1 MNLYLQGFE
10 NLAGKKAYRNKKD
23 KMIREVYITETNCI
37 TPLGFDVESNVEAIL
52 RGDSGIQLHN
62 DISLMPNSFY
72 AAIISNEKI
81 NSTFEKIST
90 DTKYSRLEKMMILAL
105 EPIIKNSKVEL
116 NSKTAFILSTTKG
129 NVTALKEDSEESFN
143 NAHLDVLAKNVA
155 DFFGFKT
162 QPIVVSN
169 ACVSG
174 ILAVSVAKRMI
185 QSELYDN
192 IFVVAGDEV
201 SEFVLSGF
209 NAFQAMSDLPC
220 KPYSKNRTGVSLGEA
235 TTAVLL
241 SAEAKNAKIKV
252 IGDSSINDA
261 NHISGPSR
269 TGEGLF
275 RSIQNAL
282 KEAQIDPDK
291 IDFISAHG
299 TATPFNDEMEAIA
312 LNRLALQNVPI
323 NSLKGFYGHTLGA
336 SGLLETVIGIESVN
350 QSMLFES
357 KGFDEIG
364 VSESINVIDK
374 NEERNIDYFLKTAS
388 GFGGCNTAVIFEKMK
403 HELH

>member
-1 MNLYLQGFE
+1 
-10 NLAGKKAYRNKKD
+10 
-23 KMIREVYITETNCI
+23 MIREVYINETNCI
-37 TPLGFDVESNVEAIL
+37 TPLGFDVASNIEAIV
-52 RGDSGIQLHN
+52 RGESGIQFHE
-62 DISLMPNSFY
+62 DTSLMPASFY
-72 AAIISNEKI
+72 ASIINDEKI
-81 NSTFEKIST
+81 NSAFTKISAN
-90 DTKYSRLEKMMILAL
+90 TKYSRLEKMMILAL
-105 EPIIKNSKVEL
+105 EPIIKNSGIEL

-129 NVTALKEDSEESFN
+129 NVTALKNDSEQSFN

-185 QSELYDN
+185 QSELYDYV
-192 IFVVAGDEV
+192 FVVAGDEV
-201 SEFVLSGF
+201 SEFILSGF

-235 TTAVLL
+235 TAAVLV
-241 SAEAKNAKIKV
+241 SAEATNAKIKI

-261 NHISGPSR
+261 NHISGPSS

-275 RSIQNAL
+275 RSIQNAM
-282 KEAQIDPDK
+282 KEAQINSDQ
-291 IDFISAHG
+291 IDYISAHG

-312 LNRLALQNVPI
+312 INRLGLQNAPI

-336 SGLLETVIGIESVN
+336 SGLLETVIAIESAN
-350 QSMLFES
+350 QNILFES

-364 VSESINVIDK
+364 VSETINVIQK
-374 NEERNIDYFLKTAS
+374 NEEASIEIFLKTAS
-388 GFGGCNTAVIFEKMK
+388 GFGGCNTAVIFEKTI
-403 HELH
+403 

>member
-1 MNLYLQGFE
+1 ML
-10 NLAGKKAYRNKKD
+10 
-23 KMIREVYITETNCI
+23 REIYITETNCI
-37 TPLGFDVESNVEAIL
+37 TPLGFDVETNIEAIL

-72 AAIISNEKI
+72 ASIVSTEKI
-81 NSTFEKIST
+81 NSAFEKISNE
-90 DTKYSRLEKMMILAL
+90 TKYSRLEKMMILAL
-105 EPIIKNSKVEL
+105 EPIIKNSGIEL

-129 NVTALKEDSEESFN
+129 NVTALKNDSEENFN
-143 NAHLDVLAKNVA
+143 NAYLDVLAKNIS
-155 DFFGFKT
+155 DFFKFQT

-174 ILAVSVAKRMI
+174 ILAVSIAKRMI
-185 QSELYDN
+185 QSELYDS
-192 IFVVAGDEV
+192 IFIVAGDEV

-235 TTAVLL
+235 TAAVLI

-282 KEAQIDPDK
+282 KEAQIEAHKLDY
-291 IDFISAHG
+291 ISAHG
-299 TATPFNDEMEAIA
+299 TATPFNDEMESIA
-312 LNRLALQNVPI
+312 FSRLGLHNVPV

-336 SGLLETVIGIESVN
+336 SGLLETVIAIESAHLN
-350 QSMLFES
+350 KLFES

-364 VSESINVIDK
+364 VSETINIIEK
-374 NEERNIDYFLKTAS
+374 NEEATIEYFLKTAS
-388 GFGGCNTAVIFEKMK
+388 GFGGCNTAVVFEKLK
-403 HELH
+403 H

>member
-1 MNLYLQGFE
+1 
-10 NLAGKKAYRNKKD
+10 
-23 KMIREVYITETNCI
+23 MIREVYINETNCI
-37 TPLGFDVESNVEAIL
+37 TPLGFDVASNIEAII
-52 RGDSGIQLHN
+52 RGDSGIQLHQ
-62 DISLMPNSFY
+62 DIALMPIQFY
-72 AAIISNEKI
+72 ASIIPDEKI
-81 NSTFEKIST
+81 KSAFEKIST
-90 DTKYSRLEKMMILAL
+90 ENKYSRLEKMMILAL
-105 EPIIKNSKVEL
+105 EPIIKKSGIEL

-129 NVTALKEDSEESFN
+129 NVTALKNNSEESFN
-143 NAHLDVLAKNVA
+143 SAHLDVLAKIVA
-155 DFFGFKT
+155 DFFNFQT

-185 QSELYDN
+185 QSEFYDN
-192 IFVVAGDEV
+192 VFVVAGDEV

-209 NAFQAMSDLPC
+209 NSFQAMSELPC

-235 TTAVLL
+235 TAAVLI
-241 SAEAKNAKIKV
+241 SANPATAKIKV

-282 KEAQIDPDK
+282 KEAQIEVDK
-291 IDFISAHG
+291 IDYISAHG

-312 LNRLALQNVPI
+312 LNRLGLQNVPI

-336 SGLLETVIGIESVN
+336 SGLLETVIAIESVN
-350 QSMLFES
+350 QNMLFES

-364 VSESINVIDK
+364 VSETINVIEK
-374 NEERNIDYFLKTAS
+374 NKEANIEYFLKTAS
-388 GFGGCNTAVIFEKMK
+388 GFGGCNTAVVFEKMK
-403 HELH
+403 H

>member
-1 MNLYLQGFE
+1 
-10 NLAGKKAYRNKKD
+10 
-23 KMIREVYITETNCI
+23 
-37 TPLGFDVESNVEAIL
+37 
-52 RGDSGIQLHN
+52 
-62 DISLMPNSFY
+62 
-72 AAIISNEKI
+72 
-81 NSTFEKIST
+81 
-90 DTKYSRLEKMMILAL
+90 MMILAL
-105 EPIIKNSKVEL
+105 EPIIKNSGVAL
-116 NSKTAFILSTTKG
+116 NSKTAFLLSTTKG
-129 NVTALKEDSEESFN
+129 NVTALANDSEESFN
-143 NAHLDVLAKNVA
+143 NAHLDVLAKNIA
-155 DFFGFKT
+155 DFFGFQT

-174 ILAVSVAKRMI
+174 ILAVSIAKRMI

-192 IFVVAGDEV
+192 IFIVAGDEV

-235 TTAVLL
+235 TAAVLI
-241 SAEAKNAKIKV
+241 SAESKNAKIKV

-282 KEAQIDPDK
+282 KEAQIEGNKLDY
-291 IDFISAHG
+291 ISAHG
-299 TATPFNDEMEAIA
+299 TATPYNDEMEAIA
-312 LNRLALQNVPI
+312 FSRLGLQKIPV
-323 NSLKGFYGHTLGA
+323 NSLKGFYGHTLGT
-336 SGLLETVIGIESVN
+336 SGLLETVIAIESAN
-350 QSMLFES
+350 QNILFES

-364 VSESINVIDK
+364 VSENINVIEK

-388 GFGGCNTAVIFEKMK
+388 GFGGCNTAVVFEKMR
-403 HELH
+403 

>member
-1 MNLYLQGFE
+1 MS
-10 NLAGKKAYRNKKD
+10 K
-23 KMIREVYITETNCI
+23 EVYITQTNCI
-37 TPLGFDVESNVEAIL
+37 TPLGLDIQSNIEAIV
-52 RGDSGIQLHN
+52 RGDSGIQLHE
-62 DISLMPNSFY
+62 DLSLMPNAFY
-72 AAIISNEKI
+72 ASIINDEKI
-81 NSTFEKIST
+81 NNAFIKIST
-90 DTKYSRLEKMMILAL
+90 DSKYTRLEKMMILAL
-105 EPIIKNSKVEL
+105 EPIIKNSGIEL

-129 NVTALKEDSEESFN
+129 NVTALKNDSAASFQ
-143 NAHLDVLAKNVA
+143 NAHLDVLAKNVS

-192 IFVVAGDEV
+192 VFVVAGDEV

-235 TTAVLL
+235 TAAVLV
-241 SAEAKNAKIKV
+241 SAEAGNAKIKI

-275 RSIQNAL
+275 RSIQNAM
-282 KEAQIDPDK
+282 KEAKINSDQIDY
-291 IDFISAHG
+291 ISAHG

-312 LNRLALQNVPI
+312 LNRLGLQDVPV

-336 SGLLETVIGIESVN
+336 SGLLETIIAIESAN
-350 QSMLFES
+350 QNILFES

-364 VSESINVIDK
+364 VSETINVIQK
-374 NEERNIDYFLKTAS
+374 NEEATIEIFLKTAS

-403 HELH
+403 HELY

>member
-1 MNLYLQGFE
+1 
-10 NLAGKKAYRNKKD
+10 
-23 KMIREVYITETNCI
+23 MIREVYITETNCI
-37 TPLGFDVESNVEAIL
+37 TPLGFDVPSNVEAIL

-62 DISLMPNSFY
+62 DIALMPASFY

-81 NSTFEKIST
+81 NSAFEKIST

-105 EPIIKNSKVEL
+105 EPIIKNAEVEL

-129 NVTALKEDSEESFN
+129 NITALKEDAEESFN

-155 DFFGFKT
+155 DFFKFQT

-192 IFVVAGDEV
+192 VIVVTGDEV

-209 NAFQAMSDLPC
+209 NSFQAMSDLPC

-235 TTAVLL
+235 TAAVLV

-282 KEAQIDPDK
+282 KEAQIETNKLDY
-291 IDFISAHG
+291 ISAHG

-312 LNRLALQNVPI
+312 LNRLGLQNVPI

-350 QSMLFES
+350 QNMLFES
-357 KGFDEIG
+357 KGFDEMG
-364 VSESINVIDK
+364 VSESINIIEK

-388 GFGGCNTAVIFEKMK
+388 GFGGCNTAVVFEKMK

>member
-1 MNLYLQGFE
+1 
-10 NLAGKKAYRNKKD
+10 
-23 KMIREVYITETNCI
+23 MIREVYITDTNCI
-37 TPLGFDVESNVEAIL
+37 TPLGFDVDSNIEAIL
-52 RGDSGIQLHN
+52 RGESGIQLHG

-72 AAIISNEKI
+72 ASIISTEKI
-81 NSTFEKIST
+81 NSAFEKISA
-90 DTKYSRLEKMMILAL
+90 DIKYTRLEKMMILAL
-105 EPIIKNSKVEL
+105 EPMIKNSGIEL

-129 NVTALKEDSEESFN
+129 NVTALKNDSEASFQ
-143 NAHLDVLAKNVA
+143 NAHLDVLAQNVA
-155 DFFGFKT
+155 NFFGFKT

-185 QSELYDN
+185 QSELYDYV
-192 IFVVAGDEV
+192 FVVAGDEV
-201 SEFVLSGF
+201 SEFILSGF

-235 TTAVLL
+235 TAAVLV
-241 SAEAKNAKIKV
+241 SAEARNAKIKI

-275 RSIQNAL
+275 RSIQNAM
-282 KEAQIDPDK
+282 KEAQINSDQ
-291 IDFISAHG
+291 IDYISAHG

-312 LNRLALQNVPI
+312 INRLGLQHVPI

-336 SGLLETVIGIESVN
+336 SGLLETIIAIESAN
-350 QSMLFES
+350 QNILFES

-364 VSESINVIDK
+364 VSESINVIQK
-374 NEERNIDYFLKTAS
+374 NEEASVEIFLKTAS
-388 GFGGCNTAVIFEKMK
+388 GFGGCNTAVIFEKVK
-403 HELH
+403 YELH

>member
-1 MNLYLQGFE
+1 
-10 NLAGKKAYRNKKD
+10 
-23 KMIREVYITETNCI
+23 MIREIYITETNCI
-37 TPLGFDVESNVEAIL
+37 TPLGFDVQSNVEAIL
-52 RGDSGIQLHN
+52 NGDSGIQLHS
-62 DISLMPNSFY
+62 DVSLMPNPFY
-72 AAIISNEKI
+72 ASIINNEKI
-81 NSTFEKIST
+81 NSAFAKIST
-90 DTKYSRLEKMMILAL
+90 EPKYSRLEKIMILAL

-116 NSKTAFILSTTKG
+116 NSKTAFVLSTTKG
-129 NVTALKEDSEESFN
+129 NVTALQNNSEESFN

-155 DFFGFKT
+155 NFFGFQT

-174 ILAVSVAKRMI
+174 ILAVSIAKRMI

-209 NAFQAMSDLPC
+209 NAFQAMSELPC

-235 TTAVLL
+235 TAAVLV

-282 KEAQIDPDK
+282 KEAQIEANKLDY
-291 IDFISAHG
+291 ISAHG
-299 TATPFNDEMEAIA
+299 TATPYNDEMEAIA
-312 LNRLALQNVPI
+312 LNRLDLQNAPI

-336 SGLLETVIGIESVN
+336 SGLLETVIAIESAN
-350 QSMLFES
+350 QNKLFES

-364 VSESINVIDK
+364 VSETINVIEK
-374 NEERNIDYFLKTAS
+374 NQEKNIEYFLKTAS
-388 GFGGCNTAVIFEKMK
+388 GFGGCNTAVVFEKVK
-403 HELH
+403 N

>member
-1 MNLYLQGFE
+1 MT
-10 NLAGKKAYRNKKD
+10 
-23 KMIREVYITETNCI
+23 REVYINETNCI
-37 TPLGFDVESNVEAIL
+37 TPLGFDVASNIEAIL
-52 RGDSGIQLHN
+52 RGDSGIQLHQ
-62 DISLMPNSFY
+62 DIAAMPNPFY
-72 AAIISNEKI
+72 ASVIADEKI
-81 NSTFEKIST
+81 NSAFEKIST
-90 DTKYSRLEKMMILAL
+90 YTKYSRLEKMMILAL
-105 EPIIKNSKVEL
+105 EPMIKNSRIEL

-129 NVTALKEDSEESFN
+129 NVTALKDASETSFQ
-143 NAHLDVLAKNVA
+143 NAHLDVFAQNVA
-155 DFFGFKT
+155 DFFGFQT
-162 QPIVVSN
+162 TPIVVSN

-174 ILAVSVAKRMI
+174 ILAISVAKRMI
-185 QSELYDN
+185 QSELYEN

-235 TTAVLL
+235 TAAVLI

-275 RSIQNAL
+275 RSIENAM
-282 KEAQIDPDK
+282 KEAQINSNQ
-291 IDFISAHG
+291 IDYISAHG

-312 LNRLALQNVPI
+312 FSRLDLQNVPV

-336 SGLLETVIGIESVN
+336 SGLLETVIAIESAN
-350 QSMLFES
+350 QNQLFES

-364 VSESINVIDK
+364 VSERINVIDK
-374 NEERNIDYFLKTAS
+374 NEEANIEYFLKTAS

-403 HELH
+403 

>member
-1 MNLYLQGFE
+1 ML
-10 NLAGKKAYRNKKD
+10 
-23 KMIREVYITETNCI
+23 REIYITETNCI

-72 AAIISNEKI
+72 ASIINNEKI
-81 NSTFEKIST
+81 NSAFSKISNE
-90 DTKYSRLEKMMILAL
+90 TKYSRLEKMMILAL
-105 EPIIKNSKVEL
+105 EPIIKKSGVEL

-129 NVTALKEDSEESFN
+129 NVTALANDSEESFN
-143 NAHLDVLAKNVA
+143 NAHLDVLAKNIS

-174 ILAVSVAKRMI
+174 ILAVSIAKRMI

-209 NAFQAMSDLPC
+209 NAFQAMSELPC

-235 TTAVLL
+235 AAAVLV

-282 KEAQIDPDK
+282 KEAK
-291 IDFISAHG
+291 IEAEKLDYISAHG
-299 TATPFNDEMEAIA
+299 TATPYNDEMEAIA
-312 LNRLALQNVPI
+312 LNRLGLQNVPV

-336 SGLLETVIGIESVN
+336 SGLLETVIAIESAN
-350 QSMLFES
+350 KNRLFES
-357 KGFDEIG
+357 KGYDEIG
-364 VSESINVIDK
+364 VSETVNVIEK
-374 NEERNIDYFLKTAS
+374 NEDANIEYFLKTAS
-388 GFGGCNTAVIFEKMK
+388 GFGGCNTAVVFEKMK
-403 HELH
+403 

>member
-1 MNLYLQGFE
+1 
-10 NLAGKKAYRNKKD
+10 
-23 KMIREVYITETNCI
+23 MIKEIYITETNCI
-37 TPLGFDVESNVEAIL
+37 TPLGFDIESNIEAIL
-52 RGDSGIQLHN
+52 RGDSGIQPHI

-72 AAIISNEKI
+72 ASIISDEKI
-81 NSTFEKIST
+81 NSAFAKIST
-90 DTKYSRLEKMMILAL
+90 ETKYSRLEKMMILAL

-129 NVTALKEDSEESFN
+129 NVSALENDSEESFN
-143 NAHLDVLAKNVA
+143 NAHLDVLAQNVA
-155 DFFGFKT
+155 NFFGFQT

-192 IFVVAGDEV
+192 ILVVAGDEV

-209 NAFQAMSDLPC
+209 NAFQAMSELPC

-235 TTAVLL
+235 TAAVLV

-282 KEAQIDPDK
+282 KEAQIEAEKLDY
-291 IDFISAHG
+291 ISAHG
-299 TATPFNDEMEAIA
+299 TATPYNDEMEAIA
-312 LNRLALQNVPI
+312 LNRLGLQNVPV

-336 SGLLETVIGIESVN
+336 SGLLETVIAIESAN
-350 QSMLFES
+350 QNTLFES

-364 VSESINVIDK
+364 VSEAINVIEK
-374 NEERNIDYFLKTAS
+374 NQDANIEYFLKTAS
-388 GFGGCNTAVIFEKMK
+388 GFGGCNTAVIFEKVK
-403 HELH
+403 